1 MNVSAIRVAAA
12 PSITIFVRHSGDCPH
27 AGNEFYKRCG
37 CSKHLRWSYG
47 GRQFRQSAKTRTWSI
62 AEERRHEI
70 EARFKAADPINPV
83 GTVTVEAVTRQTI
96 ERAVELFIS
105 DKRTQGLDAGF
116 LKKYERELG
125 RLAEFMTAQSRF
137 FPHEMTLEDFTE
149 FRAGWKDTYPS
160 STTRSKVQER
170 LRSFLR
176 YCYAARLI
184 DRIPQLSSI
193 RIEAPPTMPLSDSE
207 YKKLLKAI
215 PNEFEGDKAK
225 RIDALIQLMRH
236 SGLAIQDAVT
246 LERTELK
253 KDRGKELYRIVTSRQ
268 KTGTHVSVPIRS
280 EIAKELIVAMKLNG
294 NPRYVFWQT
303 GNGKVK
309 TVLSNWGN
317 DLRRLFR
324 AAGFPEG
331 HPHQLRD
338 TFAVGLLEKGV
349 PLEEVSKLLGHE
361 SIKTTEKHYAPWV
374 KARQDRLDSVI
385 VATWTREK
393 KGHRAKVEKNLSPI
407 N

>member
-1 MNVSAIRVAAA
+1 MQEMSFI
-12 PSITIFVRHSGDCPH
+12 SG
-27 AGNEFYKRCG
+27 A
-37 CSKHLRWSYG
+37 

-280 EIAKELIVAMKLNG
+280 EIAKELIEAMKLNG

-349 PLEEVSKLLGHE
+349 PLEDVSAGAKL
-361 SIKTTEKHYAPWV
+361 
-374 KARQDRLDSVI
+374 DRM
-385 VATWTREK
+385 TPRE
-393 KGHRAKVEKNLSPI
+393 GRDTAE
-407 N
+407 